1 MRIKKIFVFVLI
13 TFSILIS
20 YAIYLK
26 YFKIES
32 KNQVEIDPIEE
43 NSYSS
48 NTIQDVN
55 YISKDSRGNEYIIN
69 AKTGEIDIN
78 NPDIIY
84 LTEVRAFIN
93 LKNSEKIQIKSDFG
107 KYNTKNFDTIFSKN
121 VIITYLDHK
130 ITGEYLDFSMK
141 KNLMV
146 ISRNI
151 IYTSLENI
159 LKADVL
165 EMNIQTKDTIIYMYE
180 EEKKIKVKS
189 KD

>member
-1 MRIKKIFVFVLI
+1 MRIKRISIFVILI
-13 TFSILIS
+13 LSILIF
-20 YAIYLK
+20 YVIYLK
-26 YFKIES
+26 YSKIEN
-32 KNQVEIDPIEE
+32 KNQVKNDTIEK

-48 NTIQDVN
+48 NTIQEVN
-55 YISKDSRGNEYIIN
+55 YISKDSRGNEYIID

-78 NPDIIY
+78 NPDFIY
-84 LTEVRAFIN
+84 LTDVRAFIN
-93 LKNSEKIQIKSDFG
+93 LKNSETINIKSDFG

-121 VIITYLDHK
+121 VIITYLDHE
-130 ITGEYLDFSMK
+130 ITGEYLDFSME

-180 EEKKIKVKS
+180 EDKKINVNS